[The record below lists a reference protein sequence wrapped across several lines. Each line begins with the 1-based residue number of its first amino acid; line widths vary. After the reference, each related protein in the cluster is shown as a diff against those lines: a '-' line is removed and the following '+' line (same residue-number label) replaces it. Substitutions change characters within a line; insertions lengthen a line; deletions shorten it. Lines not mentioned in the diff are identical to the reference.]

1 MNEGSSF
8 EGRQQMMEI
17 EIKFGKGKLDFVIV
31 HYGDDPV
38 MLAKVCSVFYSL
50 FPRSMP
56 VSDRILLLNIV

>member
-17 EIKFGKGKLDFVIV
+17 EIKFGKGKVDFVIV

-38 MLAKVCSVFYSL
+38 MLARVCSFFSVCSL
-50 FPRSMP
+50 
-56 VSDRILLLNIV
+56 